1 MSDKK
6 GKIMSLSIDADMQ
19 KLLKDSAKKA
29 GLNRSQLI
37 RQLVEKH
44 LNLLVN
50 EGEEIPIIVKV
61 PAHLRGDAEGLKAWL
76 AVKTEAIIKALS

>member
-19 KLLKDSAKKA
+19 KLLKESAKKA

-50 EGEEIPIIVKV
+50 EGEEIPIILKV
-61 PAHLRGDAEGLKAWL
+61 PSHLRGDTEGLKTWL
-76 AVKTEAIIKALS
+76 AAKTEAIIKHLS